1 MPVKILWQYLFLEE
15 IDPSEG
21 KLHLIGVCISSENS
35 KIEYGHVCTAS
46 EKWENIKVYN
56 IKV

>member
-1 MPVKILWQYLFLEE
+1 MPVEILWQYLFREE

-46 EKWENIKVYN
+46 EK
-56 IKV
+56 